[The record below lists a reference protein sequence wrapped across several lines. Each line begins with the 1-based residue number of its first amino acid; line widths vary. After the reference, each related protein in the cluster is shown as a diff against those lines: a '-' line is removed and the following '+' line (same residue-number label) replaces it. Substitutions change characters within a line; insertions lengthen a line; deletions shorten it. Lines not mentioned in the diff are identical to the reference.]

1 MTRES
6 PVRHVRPCAQ
16 PAGSGRGASVE
27 LELWEAPGRRGP
39 GGARPGQTQGRCKLG
54 GGQPGRRARALTA
67 PGMLLPEQEARAF
80 ARAGRPRG
88 RGESAEPAAG
98 LAGLGP
104 RSPRLPGVRLLADSP
119 AGPQPQPAPH
129 LGTGQEVLPGA
140 ESHGRC
146 LHAMRKPRLL
156 TLRLSRCVDWEPR
169 AVAAGLSPRV
179 ASEACLFALERTRDQ
194 GPRAAA
200 SERPPAFLQDAGSST
215 EPCSVDIAL
224 RCRSPARCPLAP
236 RNSCAHLR
244 CAVGEVAAVASQRV
258 CPSCRFSAPS
268 RHQA

>member
-1 MTRES
+1 M
-6 PVRHVRPCAQ
+6 
-16 PAGSGRGASVE
+16 E
-27 LELWEAPGRRGP
+27 LELWEAPGRRGSGRGRAGPDPGALQAGRGTARTQGEGFDSARHAPSGAGGQSVRP
-39 GGARPGQTQGRCKLG
+39 GGAAPGTRGE
-54 GGQPGRRARALTA
+54 RRASGWAGGAGPPVPTA
-67 PGMLLPEQEARAF
+67 ARSQA
-80 ARAGRPRG
+80 AGRQP
-88 RGESAEPAAG
+88 SWTPAA
-98 LAGLGP
+98 AC
-104 RSPRLPGVRLLADSP
+104 
-119 AGPQPQPAPH
+119 PH
-129 LGTGQEVLPGA
+129 LGTGKEVLPGA

-200 SERPPAFLQDAGSST
+200 SERPPAFLQDAGGST